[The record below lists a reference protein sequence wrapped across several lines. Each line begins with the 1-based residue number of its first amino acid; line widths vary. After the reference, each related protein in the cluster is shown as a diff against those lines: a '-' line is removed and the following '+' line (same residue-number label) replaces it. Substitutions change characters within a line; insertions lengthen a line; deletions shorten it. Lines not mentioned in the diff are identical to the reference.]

1 MPVNKKY
8 PLGEL
13 MAALRAYP
21 LPKRRRIFIEY
32 TLVAGKNDDL
42 AEARKLSR
50 LLRDLPVKINLIPM
64 NPIDAS
70 PLRAPVMG
78 GVYAFQQLLID
89 EGYTCFVR
97 KRRGDDVAAACGQ
110 FALLGAKP
118 RVRV

>member
-1 MPVNKKY
+1 
-8 PLGEL
+8 

-42 AEARKLSR
+42 AEAKKLAR
-50 LLRDLPVKINLIPM
+50 LLRDVPVKVNLIPM

-70 PLRAPVMG
+70 SLHAPAMAN
-78 GVYAFQQLLID
+78 VYAFQQVLID

-110 FALLGAKP
+110 LALLGAKP
-118 RVRV
+118 RVRVDRS